1 MMEYHV
7 CIVEGIH
14 DVHVLQKVLRLQ
26 QFSSIQ
32 RKNEL
37 DPYWFDVLPKQY
49 PTNREGVLY
58 KRPDVP
64 YFMEKDRKQIAII
77 SANGEDNLSNVLKM
91 LDVQLD
97 LNTLSSIS
105 LFADADERTAR
116 EKYEWLTKQLRGTVF
131 DSYIDA
137 NVYPAVHQ
145 ENLRLGIYIFP
156 DNKRTGTLED
166 VLLAGGEEEYPE
178 LMREAEKYIG
188 AVENQRPKGARAK
201 NFKGASRHKMQFGVM
216 TNVFKPGKANQVSIA
231 DNDWISTQTVDRV
244 ESHQKLFTF
253 IQQLIAEDS

>member
-14 DVHVLQKVLRLQ
+14 DVHVLQKVLKLQ
-26 QFSSIQ
+26 RFETI
-32 RKNEL
+32 KKKDLL
-37 DPYWFDVLPKQY
+37 DSYWLKVLPTQY
-49 PTNREGVLY
+49 PTNPEGDLY
-58 KRPDVP
+58 KRPDIP
-64 YFMEKDRKQIAII
+64 YFMGKEAHQIAILI
-77 SANGEDNLSNVLKM
+77 ANGEDGFNKTLKM
-91 LDVQLD
+91 LVAQIEI
-97 LNTLSSIS
+97 NQLSSIG

-137 NVYPAVHQ
+137 NVYPEVHQ

-231 DNDWISTQTVDRV
+231 DNDWISTQTVERV